1 MKKMVNGVVIDM
13 TAEEI
18 SAFNLRTQISFEE
31 AMQDLRN
38 KRNNLLVE
46 SDWVVLPDSP
56 IADKTEWQNY
66 RTELRDITNGLTT
79 VEDINL
85 VIWPTK
91 PGA

>member
-1 MKKMVNGVVIDM
+1 MKKMVNGVVMDM

-38 KRNNLLVE
+38 KRNNLLAE
-46 SDWVVLPDSP
+46 TDWYANSDVTMSD
-56 IADKTEWQNY
+56 DMRTYRQN
-66 RTELRDITNGLTT
+66 LRDITNGLTT
-79 VEDINL
+79 VEDVNN
-85 VIWPTK
+85 VTWPTK